1 MSLSGSTPRGR
12 RSVASPRA
20 VGAMLIAL
28 CAIIP
33 PSGAAAGASEEIPD
47 IELLEFLGAWQTAD
61 GEFLDPLLLAGAP
74 DDIPPVE
81 NDDED

>member
-1 MSLSGSTPRGR
+1 M
-12 RSVASPRA
+12 V
-20 VGAMLIAL
+20 IAL
-28 CAIIP
+28 YIFMP
-33 PSGAAAGASEEIPD
+33 PSAAAGEEVPD

-61 GEFLDPLLLAGAP
+61 GEFLDPLLLAGAA